1 MDINN
6 LFSVKGKVV
15 LVTGGS
21 RGIGEMIATGYVAG
35 GAKVYISSRSK
46 DVCDKVSKRVL
57 CSVFRS
63 PSRVYRTL
71 NPLPRIVRVSF
82 EILVFE
88 TEIARVLMRYLG
100 GFADLDVLI
109 NNAGANWAATIAEY
123 PDESFQKVINLNLN
137 RIFSLTQA
145 SLPLLAAKST
155 TENPSSVINIGS
167 IDGIRVRLPSPHL
180 SSTIYPIV
188 HHLASVPQVP
198 LHETYA
204 YSASKAALHHMTRV
218 MAGHLGHQ
226 GITVNAIAP
235 GAFPSKMM
243 KATLAKFKEEIVAS
257 VPLARIGSPEDIA
270 GKLGF
275 GVRKLGPREFH
286 LPFP

>member
-46 DVCDKVSKRVL
+46 DVCDKVAAELSSRGPGKCISIPADLQKLDEVKR
-57 CSVFRS
+57 
-63 PSRVYRTL
+63 
-71 NPLPRIVRVSF
+71 
-82 EILVFE
+82 LVA
-88 TEIARVLMRYLG
+88 EIAKRE
-100 GFADLDVLI
+100 DHLDVLI

-270 GKLGF
+270 
-275 GVRKLGPREFH
+275 
-286 LPFP
+286 